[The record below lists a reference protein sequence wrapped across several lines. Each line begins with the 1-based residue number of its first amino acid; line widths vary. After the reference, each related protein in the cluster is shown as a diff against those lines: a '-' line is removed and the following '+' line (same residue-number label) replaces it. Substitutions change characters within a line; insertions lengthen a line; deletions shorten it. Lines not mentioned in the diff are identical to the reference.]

1 MKFRMC
7 TFDDINHLKNNKIF
21 YVANLIQ
28 DQFGLT
34 LIHLKNMVK
43 GIICGSTRH
52 QPLKIY

>member
-1 MKFRMC
+1 MKFGMC

-21 YVANLIQ
+21 CVANLIQ

-34 LIHLKNMVK
+34 LIRLKNMVK

-52 QPLKIY
+52 

>member
-7 TFDDINHLKNNKIF
+7 AFDDINHLKNNKNF
-21 YVANLIQ
+21 CVAYLIQ

-52 QPLKIY
+52 